1 MDALKDFI
9 FPCNRAVSRVNQ
21 NDFRTLESATP
32 PQFWLNLADR
42 SKFQAHETF
51 RDRVRAERAE
61 PARNCRATIFTTNRL
76 RLTIRSSRTA

>member
-61 PARNCRATIFTTNRL
+61 PAKKLPCDHLHHKPSQINDSQL
-76 RLTIRSSRTA
+76 